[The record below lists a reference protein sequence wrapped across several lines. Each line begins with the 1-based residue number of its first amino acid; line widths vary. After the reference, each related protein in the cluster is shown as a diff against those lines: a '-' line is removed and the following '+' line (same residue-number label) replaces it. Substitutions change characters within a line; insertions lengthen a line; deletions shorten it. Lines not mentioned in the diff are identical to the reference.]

1 MSYLTEARRQ
11 SSSNVSICEYISHT
25 QHAWRRPEVNTTLET
40 AFLITKKK
48 EIELADGN
56 LSQYDAQKEKRRK
69 NRTEND
75 VSAASC

>member
-1 MSYLTEARRQ
+1 MVEAGSWHDLR
-11 SSSNVSICEYISHT
+11 NSIFDYE
-25 QHAWRRPEVNTTLET
+25 
-40 AFLITKKK
+40 KK

-75 VSAASC
+75 VSAAKPMKNKFST